1 MTLAEPNHRY
11 KAMPKPCSEEGCG
24 AIARVRGFCS
34 IHYSRQRC
42 CVEGCKNRLWLYGRC
57 KRCFEGLDPWMYQQL
72 KDVPQDE
79 RQRTFERL
87 SRPPD
92 RPKWEYPGD
101 EDALA
106 DQYGK
111 NDELKLESTETK

>member
-1 MTLAEPNHRY
+1 
-11 KAMPKPCSEEGCG
+11 
-24 AIARVRGFCS
+24 
-34 IHYSRQRC
+34 
-42 CVEGCKNRLWLYGRC
+42 
-57 KRCFEGLDPWMYQQL
+57 MYQQL

-106 DQYGK
+106 EQYGK